1 MNDGGTLDPNR
12 HSVRRRIREQGDWDP
27 ISFSE
32 CLVVVAGIYH
42 SKPMVR
48 AGARTTQR
56 SDHPSSSARS
66 RPPSSSPS
74 PPCLMVGCTRFLLL
88 GGEPGLADFILFTAQ
103 LDVED
108 ALHGG
113 EDLLIGGGLALL
125 HLLDDGGGGVALLSE
140 VVLLHGRGEAL
151 ARLGNR
157 PAYRRPHRLRL
168 DDLVRPINLGVE
180 LADAARAALRL
191 LRGGG
196 GTG

>member
-1 MNDGGTLDPNR
+1 
-12 HSVRRRIREQGDWDP
+12 
-27 ISFSE
+27 
-32 CLVVVAGIYH
+32 
-42 SKPMVR
+42 MVR
-48 AGARTTQR
+48 ARARTTAAQ
-56 SDHPSSSARS
+56 
-66 RPPSSSPS
+66 RPPVLFGPLPS
-74 PPCLMVGCTRFLLL
+74 PILIPIPHCLMVGCTRFLLL

-113 EDLLIGGGLALL
+113 EDLLVGGGLALF
-125 HLLDDGGGGVALLSE
+125 HLLDDGGGSVALLGE

-191 LRGGG
+191 LRGEEAWVSDPVV
-196 GTG
+196 